1 MCAYWEDTTQR
12 ASRTSTN
19 NGAKTSEAFQ
29 RRQSTNLELPLD
41 WQPGHLRST
50 STNSHSKEILT
61 NYIVSIRIL
70 KDVSLNVNLW
80 LQCRALCWQ
89 LLDSSQ
95 RLRDNLPVSSK
106 KALNK
111 SAIESK

>member
-1 MCAYWEDTTQR
+1 MCAYWEDTTQQ

-61 NYIVSIRIL
+61 NYIYRIHSYPQGCQL
-70 KDVSLNVNLW
+70 KCESLAAKSGIVLATVGFFAAT
-80 LQCRALCWQ
+80 QRQ
-89 LLDSSQ
+89 LTSFL
-95 RLRDNLPVSSK
+95 
-106 KALNK
+106 
-111 SAIESK
+111 